1 MRNIASLLVAV
12 AIAAVLDA
20 QQARDQN
27 RVAASGSA
35 SISGLVTEA
44 NGKTPIRRAQVTLL
58 RSGLPD
64 ARSTSTDEQG
74 RYTFTSLPAGQYL
87 VSVNKGAYLR
97 TSAGAVRPGLAGQQ
111 IVVRDGDAAVAPAVA
126 LWRGAVVA
134 GRITDASGQPV
145 RAAEVAAIQISIV
158 GTERRPRRFFGG
170 TTRTND
176 HGDYRIFG
184 LPPGTYLLAASSSP
198 QPLTELSAAEASWFL
213 KPGPAAP
220 PAPQRSFTYAPT
232 LHPSTVEAQQ
242 AVLIPLEQG
251 EHRPGLDVVLKRVP
265 LARVSGRVLSP
276 DGTPAAGV
284 TISRMNDPTLPFVP
298 NYGGQAT
305 SAADGSFALPDTAP
319 GRYALTARGASAG
332 APPNVSP
339 AEAQRMGLPAA
350 LRDRWA
356 RVPVAIDG
364 MDITGLTIQLQPTV
378 TITGRLAAQV
388 AADRKVDLSRA
399 RIELLPPA
407 IDAPSPFG
415 YRASVNPDQT
425 FTIEGVVPGSYMLR
439 AILPG
444 APDLILRSA
453 MAGARDAVDVP
464 FDVPAGTGAS
474 GIVITFTEART
485 EVRGRITHA
494 SGDAATHLHVFAFP
508 ADRAQWLE
516 GSRRFASMRTRGDGS
531 YAIDTLPPGDYFL
544 AALTELDPAMQY
556 DADFLTELTKSSLR
570 FTLGESEKKTQDLRI
585 ASAGGR

>member
-1 MRNIASLLVAV
+1 MKIIASALIAA
-12 AIAAVLDA
+12 AIAAVLNS

-27 RVAASGSA
+27 RVVVTGAA
-35 SISGLVTEA
+35 SISGVVTEA
-44 NGKTPIRRAQVTLL
+44 DGKTPIRRAQVTLT
-58 RSGLPD
+58 RSGLAD

-111 IVVRDGDAAVAPAVA
+111 LVVRDGDAAMAPAVA

-158 GTERRPRRFFGG
+158 GTERRLRRFSGG

-184 LPPGTYLLAASSSP
+184 LPPGTYLIAASSSP
-198 QPLTELSAAEASWFL
+198 QPLTEVAAAEATWFL
-213 KPGPAAP
+213 KPGPAAQ

-242 AVLIPLEQG
+242 AVLVPLNQSE
-251 EHRPGLDVVLKRVP
+251 ERPSLDVVLQRVP
-265 LARVSGRVLSP
+265 LSRISGRVVLP
-276 DGTPAAGV
+276 DGRPAGGV
-284 TISRMNDPTLPFVP
+284 TISRMNDPILPFVP

-305 SAADGSFALPDTAP
+305 SGADGSFALPNTPP

-332 APPNVSP
+332 APPSVSP
-339 AEAQRMGLPAA
+339 AEAQRMGVPAA

-356 RVPVAIDG
+356 RVPVTVDG

-378 TITGRLAAQV
+378 TITGRVV
-388 AADRKVDLSRA
+388 AHVAGDRKVDLSRT
-399 RIELLPPA
+399 RVELLAPA

-415 YRASVNPDQT
+415 YRPSVNADQT
-425 FTIEGVVPGSYMLR
+425 FTIEGVVPGAYMLR

-453 MAGARDAVDVP
+453 MAGSRDAVDVP
-464 FDVPAGTGAS
+464 FEVPAGAGAS
-474 GIVITFTEART
+474 GIVITFTDART

-494 SGDAATHLHVFAFP
+494 SGEPATHLHVFAFP

-516 GSRRFASMRTRGDGS
+516 GSRRFASMRTRSDGS

-544 AALTELDPAMQY
+544 SALTELDAAMQY
-556 DADFLTELTKSSLR
+556 DADFLAELTKSSLR
-570 FTLGESEKKTQDLRI
+570 FTLGEREKKTQDLRI
-585 ASAGGR
+585 ASSGGR